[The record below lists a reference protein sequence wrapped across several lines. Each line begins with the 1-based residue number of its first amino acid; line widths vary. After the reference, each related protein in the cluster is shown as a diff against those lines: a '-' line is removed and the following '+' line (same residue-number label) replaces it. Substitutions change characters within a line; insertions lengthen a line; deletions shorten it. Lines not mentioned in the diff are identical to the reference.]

1 MSDPVE
7 PSAVPD
13 QPSTSPAD
21 VLGFDPFDREFLRDP
36 YARYREMSA
45 RGALFRT
52 PGGLLVATTHEL
64 CSTLLRDPRFGRG
77 PGGGPNRDPG
87 QPVESFLWMD
97 PPDHTRL
104 RALVSRAFTPR
115 MIERLRPRVEAVT
128 AELIDAL
135 PEEADLVEGLA
146 YPLPVTVIS
155 EMLGVPQEDSERFRG
170 WSEILARGL
179 DPMLTDDLVSETGRA
194 GREFRDYFRELAA
207 LRRRRPGDDLLSALT
222 QVRELTEPE
231 LLATC
236 VLLLVAGHE
245 TTVNL
250 IGNGVFHLVRH
261 GLLGHAAQRPKQV
274 VEEVLR
280 YDPPV
285 QLTSRV
291 ALEDAELGGV
301 AVPKGAPVLAV
312 IGAANR
318 DPAVFPDPE
327 RFDVTREPGRHVA
340 FGLGIHFC
348 LGATLARM
356 EGEIA
361 LSALASAA
369 PGLELAV
376 AAPPYKANVVL
387 RGPARLP
394 VRLRR
399 TGARVTVSA

>member
-1 MSDPVE
+1 MSDLMEPSGAPEPAVSDPV
-7 PSAVPD
+7 D
-13 QPSTSPAD
+13 I
-21 VLGFDPFDREFLRDP
+21 LGFDPFDREFLRDP
-36 YARYREMSA
+36 YARYRELSA
-45 RGALFRT
+45 RGPLFRT
-52 PGGLLVATTHEL
+52 RAGLLVATTHEL

-77 PGGGPNRDPG
+77 SGRPTGGEPG
-87 QPVESFLWMD
+87 QPAPSFLWLD

-115 MIERLRPRVEAVT
+115 MIERLRPRVEAIT
-128 AELIDAL
+128 SSLIREL
-135 PEEADLVEGLA
+135 PEEADLVSGLA
-146 YPLPVTVIS
+146 YPLPVMVIS
-155 EMLGVPQEDSERFRG
+155 EMLGVPQEDHERFRG
-170 WSEILARGL
+170 WSEKLARGL
-179 DPMLTDDLVSETGRA
+179 DPMLTEDLLSETGRA
-194 GREFRDYFRELAA
+194 RREFGDYFRELAA
-207 LRRRRPGDDLLSALT
+207 IRRERPGDDLLSALT
-222 QVRELTEPE
+222 RVRELTEAE

-250 IGNGVFHLVRH
+250 IANGVLALIRH
-261 GLLGHAAQRPKQV
+261 GLLPHAAERPGQV

-291 ALEDAELGGV
+291 ALEDVTLGGTP
-301 AVPKGAPVLAV
+301 VPAGTPVMAV

-318 DPAVFPDPE
+318 DPAVFPDPD
-327 RFDVTREPGRHVA
+327 RFDVTRSPERHLA

-369 PGLELAV
+369 PGLELGDPE
-376 AAPPYKANVVL
+376 PPYKENLVL
-387 RGPARLP
+387 RGLAALP
-394 VRLRR
+394 VRVKR
-399 TGARVTVSA
+399 

>member
-1 MSDPVE
+1 M
-7 PSAVPD
+7 
-13 QPSTSPAD
+13 SPAD
-21 VLGFDPFDREFLRDP
+21 VLGFDPFDRAFLRDP
-36 YARYREMSA
+36 YSRYRELST

-52 PGGLLVATTHEL
+52 RAGLLVATTHEL

-77 PGGGPNRDPG
+77 PRGQDSGDPG
-87 QPVESFLWMD
+87 QPTASFLWLD

-115 MIERLRPRVEAVT
+115 MVERLRPRVESIA
-128 AELIDAL
+128 ASLIRAL
-135 PEEADLVEGLA
+135 PEEADLVSGLA
-146 YPLPVTVIS
+146 YPLPVMVIS
-155 EMLGVPQEDSERFRG
+155 EMLGVPAEDHERFRG
-170 WSEILARGL
+170 WSEKLARGL
-179 DPMLTDDLVSETGRA
+179 DPMLTADLLSETGRA
-194 GREFRDYFRELAA
+194 RKEFGDYFRELAA
-207 LRRRRPGDDLLSALT
+207 LRRERPGDDLLSALT
-222 QVRELTEPE
+222 RVQELTEAE

-250 IGNGVFHLVRH
+250 IANGVPALLRH
-261 GLLGHAAQRPKQV
+261 GLLPEAARRPKHV

-291 ALEDAELGGV
+291 ALEDVSLGGTP
-301 AVPKGAPVLAV
+301 VPKGTMVMAV

-318 DPAVFPDPE
+318 DPTVFPDPDH
-327 RFDVTREPGRHVA
+327 FDVTRSPERHLA

-369 PGLELAV
+369 PGMKLIEPE
-376 AAPPYKANVVL
+376 PPYKENVVL
-387 RGPARLP
+387 RGLASLP
-394 VRLRR
+394 VRLR
-399 TGARVTVSA
+399 